1 MLSTRSWEWQGH
13 TFNNSPNVFLGVF
26 FTYTYRDEV
35 DVCDP
40 KWMSASWKLNDAD
53 TDDTL
58 ILQFD
63 KFIVVN
69 SVSLNLLKIPY
80 SKSHYI
86 TILLPISPQY
96 PRVLYTCHPP
106 RISWYQETAEET
118 QAHAWHR
125 DGFLETRNRVDS
137 KPNSRGVLL
146 VTKVIN
152 IFISTVSWW
161 WPNQQSYLKYTDPS
175 NIIIT
180 TWQYSNKCQ
189 H

>member
-1 MLSTRSWEWQGH
+1 MGNVANTLRLIEILDSTGDVEHQIMGMTGSHVQQL
-13 TFNNSPNVFLGVF
+13 PKCFLGCVF

-69 SVSLNLLKIPY
+69 SDSLNLLKIPY

-106 RISWYQETAEET
+106 RIS
-118 QAHAWHR
+118 
-125 DGFLETRNRVDS
+125 
-137 KPNSRGVLL
+137 
-146 VTKVIN
+146 
-152 IFISTVSWW
+152 
-161 WPNQQSYLKYTDPS
+161 
-175 NIIIT
+175 
-180 TWQYSNKCQ
+180 
-189 H
+189 